1 MKVAKKTIGC
11 GSAPLAIKV
20 LVVTACMITLLNLF
34 RIDPTSTSNNEELL
48 FIAPSDRAQQED
60 TVLSNNYTSDSNEM
74 NVIAQMDAVAT
85 SNDKEKEVQQCRLDI
100 EKWLNPK
107 IDEAL
112 EAKDNRPPFLEWVWE
127 MNGYYL
133 VLLFHPY
140 AAKETNV
147 VFRKARWNWKDQFGN
162 DYTGFVRKNMQKNPE
177 RIYVQLDLPAFSNGT
192 SVPGSSVPVELWPS
206 LIAPAD
212 NNETVETPIYD
223 LQLMVKCDKLEKDNP
238 PPSHVKLGA
247 CVRFQGQHELVAQW
261 IEYHRL
267 MGMQHFWL
275 FLNEPFDIHDLPQ
288 ANDITYVPYNFAW
301 RDHANHSAIQPT
313 SWGANFWQTTAQN
326 QCLYRLKRYGL
337 DWFTTLD
344 LDEYIWI
351 NDELRSMERTDSPP
365 LQKFLSKFEHQTN
378 KDVGALEIRGWGF
391 GRNKKLEPKNKTFE
405 LLVDYT
411 YRVRKPVGG
420 RNKCLYQAQVAED
433 IGVHWVYMGG
443 RTISLNISEIRLNH
457 YKRPRDGV
465 FQARKSQLLADS
477 SLPDKYREL
486 ILKGLEKYEKS
497 SATPKE

>member
-1 MKVAKKTIGC
+1 MEVAKTIIGW
-11 GSAPLAIKV
+11 GSAPLAMKG
-20 LVVTACMITLLNLF
+20 LVMTACMMTLLHLF
-34 RIDPTSTSNNEELL
+34 WIHPTLTSNKELIS
-48 FIAPSDRAQQED
+48 IAPSDLTQDAD
-60 TVLSNNYTSDSNEM
+60 LFNHTSDSNEM
-74 NVIAQMDAVAT
+74 DVIAQMDAVAA

-112 EAKDNRPPFLEWVWE
+112 EAKDRPPFLEWVWE

-140 AAKETNV
+140 TPTESKFMKAK
-147 VFRKARWNWKDQFGN
+147 WNWRDQFGN
-162 DYTGFVRKNMQKNPE
+162 DYTGFVRRNSPKNRG

-212 NNETVETPIYD
+212 NKTVEIPIYD

-267 MGMQHFWL
+267 IGMQHFWL
-275 FLNEPFDIHDLPQ
+275 FLNEPFDIQDLPQ
-288 ANDITYVPYNFAW
+288 ADDITYVPYNFAW
-301 RDHANHSAIQPT
+301 RDHANHSALEPDFF
-313 SWGANFWQTTAQN
+313 GANFWQTTAQN

-351 NDELRSMERTDSPP
+351 DELRSMESTDSPP
-365 LQKFLSKFEHQTN
+365 LQKFLSKFEHQ
-378 KDVGALEIRGWGF
+378 KDIGALEIGGWGF
-391 GRNKKLEPKNKTFE
+391 GRNKELEPKNKTYE
-405 LLVDYT
+405 LVVDYT
-411 YRVRKPVGG
+411 YRSREPAGG
-420 RNKCLYQAQVAED
+420 RVKCLYQAQVAED
-433 IGVHWVYMGG
+433 ISVHWVYKGG

-457 YKRPRDGV
+457 YKRPHDGV
-465 FQARKSQLLADS
+465 FRGRESELRADS
-477 SLPDKYREL
+477 SLPDKYRER
-486 ILKGLEKYEKS
+486 ILMGLEKYEK
-497 SATPKE
+497 